1 MAARGWREGV
11 ERKWRVTVNGYRV
24 SFWGDEDV
32 LELDRHEDAQGCKC
46 AAMPLITRFRM
57 VSFALCEL

>member
-1 MAARGWREGV
+1 M
-11 ERKWRVTVNGYRV
+11 TVNGYRV

-32 LELDRHEDAQGCKC
+32 LELDRHEDAQGCEC